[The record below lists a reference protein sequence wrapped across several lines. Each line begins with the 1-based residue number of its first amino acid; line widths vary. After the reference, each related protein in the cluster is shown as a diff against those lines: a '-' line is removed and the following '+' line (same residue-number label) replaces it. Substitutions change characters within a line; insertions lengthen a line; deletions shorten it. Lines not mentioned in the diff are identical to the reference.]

1 MTAPLVLAVFALAT
15 AVIAPR
21 YLVAATWMLRSPSG
35 GILAWQAVSVA
46 VASSSILICITLA
59 LPILPVGPQLTSL
72 VRTTHLDVTDH
83 YATPAGNGLAFLA
96 LLAAVAMTLR
106 VILLLAITL
115 RRASRERRAQ
125 LQALRLVGTPSP
137 RGYTVID
144 HAIPLVYCLPG
155 RHRTVVVTSAALAA
169 LTPEELNSVLAHE
182 RGHLRARHDLALTV
196 SGVLA
201 RAFGGIAVFRTAHH
215 QIGMLAEMQADDSA
229 QNRLS
234 RRAMATALVT
244 LGATGEATT
253 PRPTQPGATAA
264 SSLTS
269 RVGRLVRAQGRVLP
283 RHRAAVALGV
293 LALLAAPLALALS
306 PALEASAR
314 DCCHVALP
322 LEPLE
327 R

>member
-15 AVIAPR
+15 AILAPR
-21 YLVAATWMLRSPSG
+21 YLVAAQWVLRSPSG
-35 GILAWQAVSVA
+35 GILAWQAVSAA
-46 VASSSILICITLA
+46 VASSAILIGLTLA

-83 YATPAGNGLAFLA
+83 YATPAGNGLASLA
-96 LLAAVAMTLR
+96 LLAAAAMTLR
-106 VILLLAITL
+106 VILALAVTL

-125 LQALRLVGTPSP
+125 LQALRLVGSPSP
-137 RGYTVID
+137 EGYTVID
-144 HAIPLVYCLPG
+144 HAMPLVYCLPG
-155 RHRTVVVTSAALAA
+155 RHRTVVVTSAALVA
-169 LTPEELNSVLAHE
+169 LTPAELASVLAHE

-196 SGVLA
+196 SSALA
-201 RAFGGIAVFRTAHH
+201 RAFAGVAVFRTAHH

-244 LGATGEATT
+244 LGASGAAP
-253 PRPTQPGATAA
+253 PRPTRAGTTPAG
-264 SSLTS
+264 SVPS
-269 RVGRLVRAQGRVLP
+269 RVGRLVGTQGRVLP
-283 RHRAAVALGV
+283 RHRAAVGLGV

-322 LEPLE
+322 SEPLK

>member
-1 MTAPLVLAVFALAT
+1 MTAPLVLAAFALAT
-15 AVIAPR
+15 ALLAPR
-21 YLVAATWMLRSPSG
+21 YLLAAPWVLRSPSG

-46 VASSSILICITLA
+46 VASSAILIGITLA

-96 LLAAVAMTLR
+96 LLAAMAMTLR
-106 VILLLAITL
+106 VILLLALAL
-115 RRASRERRAQ
+115 RRAARERRAQ
-125 LQALRLVGTPSP
+125 LQALRLVGTPSLQ
-137 RGYTVID
+137 GYTVID
-144 HAIPLVYCLPG
+144 HALPLVYCLPG

-169 LTPEELNSVLAHE
+169 LTRDELDSVLAHE

-196 SGVLA
+196 SGALA
-201 RAFGGIAVFRTAHH
+201 RAFVGIAMFRTAHQ
-215 QIGMLAEMQADDSA
+215 QIGVLAEMQADDSA

-244 LGATGEATT
+244 LGTSGAAS
-253 PRPTQPGATAA
+253 PRPTRAGIAPTG
-264 SSLTS
+264 SVPS
-269 RVGRLVRAQGRVLP
+269 RVGRLVGTQGRVLP
-283 RHRAAVALGV
+283 RHRAAVGLGV

-322 LEPLE
+322 SEPLK